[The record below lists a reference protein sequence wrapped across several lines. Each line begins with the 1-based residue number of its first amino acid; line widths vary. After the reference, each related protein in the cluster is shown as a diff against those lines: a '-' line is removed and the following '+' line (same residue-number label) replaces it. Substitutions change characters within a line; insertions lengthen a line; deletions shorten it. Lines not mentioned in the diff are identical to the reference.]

1 MAAHVNVDNFRAAET
16 ARMCDGFVQ
25 MAGGV
30 NAWTHFRAP
39 TPVEHQPVIRMN
51 RDTLYSI
58 AVVDLG
64 EGATVSLP
72 DAGGRYVS
80 AMVVNAEHYINRV
93 LHAPGPHELT
103 VAEHGS
109 RFVAVA
115 VRIFVDPNDPADV
128 AAVNTLQDQLL
139 IEAGAAG
146 SYEHAEFDETS
157 LTATRDAL
165 LALGAGLRGSERMF
179 GTPEHVEPT
188 RHLIGT
194 ALGWGGLPESEA
206 TYFIEG
212 EPRSAGHYTL
222 TLREVPADAFWSVS
236 VYNRDGFF
244 EPNPFDTF
252 SLNSVT
258 ATPEDDGSVVVNL
271 APDGAGLANH
281 VYVMDGWN
289 YALRLY
295 RPRPEVLDGTWSPP
309 TPERIA

>member
-1 MAAHVNVDNFRAAET
+1 MAVHVNVDNFRAAET

-30 NAWTHFRAP
+30 NAWAHFRAP

-58 AVVDLG
+58 AVVDLS

-72 DAGGRYVS
+72 DAGDRYVS
-80 AMVVNAEHYINRV
+80 AMVVNAEHYINQV

-103 VAEHGS
+103 VATHGS

-115 VRIFVDPNDPADV
+115 VRIFTDPNDPADV
-128 AAVNTLQDQLL
+128 AAVNTLQDQLV

-146 SYEHAEFDETS
+146 PYEHPDFDETS
-157 LTATRDAL
+157 LTATHDAL
-165 LALGAGLRGSERMF
+165 LALGAGLQGSGRMF
-179 GTPEHVEPT
+179 GTTDHVEPT

-206 TYFIEG
+206 IYFIEG
-212 EPRSAGHYTL
+212 EPKSAGRYTL
-222 TLREVPADAFWSVS
+222 ALQDVPTDAFWSVS
-236 VYNRDGFF
+236 VYNRDGYF
-244 EPNPFDTF
+244 EPNEFGTY

-258 ATPEDDGSVVVNL
+258 ATPEADGSVVVSF

-281 VYVMDGWN
+281 LYVMDGWN

-295 RPRPEVLDGTWSPP
+295 RPRPEVVGGTWSPP
-309 TPERIA
+309 KAQPIA